1 MADETIRA
9 GAERS
14 VENDDSELQWERA
27 FRNIATWKRLIMRDI
42 NHHPRTLIFPKF
54 SKEQIIHLL
63 ENPAANEKLIRRAI
77 RYIYGASSHF
87 RRLIQYF
94 VALSDFAYVVEPYN
108 IDPQK
113 ANERTVSINYRKV
126 LKTLS
131 SMSIKTQFPKILTV
145 CLREDVF
152 YGTFRQMGDNIV
164 VQQLDSDYC
173 KITEFEGNVA
183 NVTFNFSYFLTREDE
198 LDYYPDEFR
207 VLYEQYK
214 KDTLNPWIPLPA
226 PNSFAVKAAAD
237 IWMYAL
243 PLFAGILGELYD
255 IEEYKRIALDKAA
268 LENYAML
275 LMKIP
280 LTDAGEWGIDLD
292 KAREFWSN
300 LDAVLPEQIGTIL
313 SPMPIDKISFERNH
327 ADEND
332 TISNAEQNLFTAAGV
347 SSLIFNNPK
356 ASANALLL
364 SIKADQ
370 SLTYGIVKSIGDV
383 VNRYIQSFG
392 YGRNFK
398 INFLD
403 VSCYNRKEYGDACLK
418 ACQFG
423 VPMISYYCASQGLG
437 QAEIDSMSFLETKI
451 MKLQEIF
458 KPLQNS
464 SQMGDLH
471 NINSPTDGEAGA
483 PQKEIGDLTDSGE
496 ETRENVDDWG

>member
-1 MADETIRA
+1 MAQA
-9 GAERS
+9 GADNDIVSGVSDS
-14 VENDDSELQWERA
+14 VQDMQWERA
-27 FRNIATWKRLIMRDI
+27 FRNIASWKRLILREL
-42 NHHPRTLIFPKF
+42 NHHPRTYIFPKF
-54 SKEQIIHLL
+54 TKESIIHLL
-63 ENPAANEKLIRRAI
+63 ENPAAHEKAIRRAI

-94 VALSDFAYVVEPYN
+94 VSLSDFAYVVEPYN
-108 IDPQK
+108 IDPAK
-113 ANERTVSINYRKV
+113 ANVRTMGINYRKV

-145 CLREDVF
+145 CVREDVF
-152 YGTFRQMGDNIV
+152 YGTFREMGDNIV
-164 VQQLDSDYC
+164 VQQLNSDYC
-173 KITEFEGNVA
+173 KITEIEGNVA
-183 NVTFNFSYFLTREDE
+183 NVTFDFRYFDVHPEELEFFDE
-198 LDYYPDEFR
+198 EFR
-207 VLYEQYK
+207 VLYKQYQQ
-214 KDTLNPWIPLPA
+214 DTLHPWITLSS

-237 IWMYAL
+237 IWQFAM

-255 IEEYKRIALDKAA
+255 IEEYKRLALNKAA

-280 LTDAGEWGIDLD
+280 MTDTGEWGIDLD
-292 KAREFWSN
+292 KAKEFWGN
-300 LDAVLPEQIGTIL
+300 LDAVLPEEIGSVL

-332 TISNAEQNLFTAAGV
+332 TIANAEQNLFTAAGV

-383 VNRYIQSFG
+383 VNRYIQSHG
-392 YGRNFK
+392 YGKNFK

-403 VSCYNRKEYGDACLK
+403 ISCFNRKEAGDAYLK
-418 ACQFG
+418 ACQYG

-437 QAEIDSMSFLETKI
+437 QAEIDSMSFLETQV
-451 MKLQEIF
+451 MKLQDIF
-458 KPLQNS
+458 RPLQNS
-464 SQMGDLH
+464 SQMGST
-471 NINSPTDGEAGA
+471 INNPSGDGQSPGA
-483 PQKEIGDLTDSGE
+483 PVKEIGDLTDSGE
-496 ETRENVDDWG
+496 QSREDSDDWG